1 MDRSDMTY
9 INPGNRDHIYIRKF
23 EGRSQNVQKRNLLW
37 KLRNVLDI
45 VNGNEIV
52 GFQNG
57 NLGFQD
63 RFEKKLSFSMLYNFF
78 QKSQAISLEK
88 KHP

>member
-1 MDRSDMTY
+1 MTY
-9 INPGNRDHIYIRKF
+9 INPGKRDHIYIGKF

-63 RFEKKLSFSMLYNFF
+63 RLEKKLSFSML
-78 QKSQAISLEK
+78 
-88 KHP
+88 